1 MAEGGWGR
9 RRLLRM
15 LVLPELLL
23 ARWEVT
29 WRRSA
34 EIRRLLALRQ
44 GVAVLLLL
52 LLCRKL
58 LLPHLK

>member
-1 MAEGGWGR
+1 
-9 RRLLRM
+9 M